1 MEVSVI
7 TGENHRP
14 VLKYLLNQFKSNLYT
29 SDLSL
34 RISQLNLN
42 KNLKLIK
49 DLNKIR
55 QLAQKKLVFSSNNTD
70 FHDKWH

>member
-1 MEVSVI
+1 MPLIMEVSVI

-55 QLAQKKLVFSSNNTD
+55 QLAQKKLVPNSMYVI
-70 FHDKWH
+70 